1 MSRWPPTAGTT
12 GEVNVRVVCSAPQ
25 PYSSQQGGNGRD
37 GDSAAQRHLLFIIT
51 DSGISFDPTEAAT
64 ADTTLS
70 VEERPV
76 GGLGIFLVRELM
88 DSINYERTGGKNI
101 LTLKKTIT
109 NQPQHE
115 DDN

>member
-1 MSRWPPTAGTT
+1 
-12 GEVNVRVVCSAPQ
+12 
-25 PYSSQQGGNGRD
+25 
-37 GDSAAQRHLLFIIT
+37 
-51 DSGISFDPTEAAT
+51 
-64 ADTTLS
+64 
-70 VEERPV
+70 
-76 GGLGIFLVRELM
+76 M